1 MLLDEVIFSIK
12 YSTTPWPMKKKSRKT
27 KILDK
32 PKIVAC
38 RSYKTDYLD
47 VLIFC
52 TSNAKVILCGT
63 IKK

>member
-1 MLLDEVIFSIK
+1 MANE
-12 YSTTPWPMKKKSRKT
+12 KKKSRKT